1 MNINLLK
8 STLGILVIGIAG
20 YAHATTLTNTA
31 PGPIV
36 NPGDFATFSNS
47 FTVDGSFTDDWFF
60 QLSGTG
66 AGGVVVN
73 EPVTISTTSFV
84 NISGLSLSLWA
95 ESGGSPTGPPLA
107 SGGTDFNLPALA
119 PGMYELIIT
128 GTTTGVSG
136 GAYAGVVAA
145 SPVPLPAAAWL
156 LLSGLVGVGAMA
168 RRRRTG

>member
-1 MNINLLK
+1 MKINLLK

-36 NPGDFATFSNS
+36 NPGDFATFSDS
-47 FTVDGSFTDDWFF
+47 FTAGGSFADDWFF

-73 EPVTISTTSFV
+73 EAVTVSTTALV
-84 NISGLSLSLWA
+84 NISGLSLSLWT
-95 ESGGSPTGPPLA
+95 ESAGSPVALQA
-107 SGGTDFNLPALA
+107 SGGTDFNLPSLA
-119 PGMYELIIT
+119 PGLYELIIT
-128 GTTTGVSG
+128 GTVTGTEG
-136 GAYAGVVAA
+136 GAYAGVVA
-145 SPVPLPAAAWL
+145 SPSAVPLPAAAWL

-168 RRRRTG
+168 RRRRTV